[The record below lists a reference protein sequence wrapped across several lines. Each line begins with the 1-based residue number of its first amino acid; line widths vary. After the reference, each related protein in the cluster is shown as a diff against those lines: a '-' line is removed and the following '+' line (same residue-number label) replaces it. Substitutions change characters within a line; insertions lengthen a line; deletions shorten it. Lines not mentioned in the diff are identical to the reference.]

1 MLAGFSGGGIHRLRR
16 IPARPRCCT
25 ARSEEVFMRQGIVR
39 SLCLVGFLTLA
50 ACAPA
55 PPRSEGRSAGEGSSS
70 VPATGPKTLLFG
82 VRYEINDVF
91 PKITSG
97 TSSDGQKRLFTASL
111 AYMDGNGVIN
121 PYLAETLPTVENNT
135 WRIFPDGRMETTDT
149 L

>member
-1 MLAGFSGGGIHRLRR
+1 MMRY
-16 IPARPRCCT
+16 T
-25 ARSEEVFMRQGIVR
+25 VFR
-39 SLCLVGFLTLA
+39 SLCSVAFLTLA

-55 PPRSEGRSAGEGSSS
+55 PAPNSQSPGSSAGSSS